1 MAGKQSYLC
10 HDFVLTF
17 LHVLPISFHDGL
29 QEPQVVNTSAM
40 CFNAVDKVM
49 DHTVTDLIAQIVVVH
64 KDVTHRLSFQQL
76 LETKQQQCGL
86 FYKSFFLIVFWLTL
100 TQKWWKF
107 LGKNYYYCEPC
118 IFVVSQTSKIEEK

>member
-49 DHTVTDLIAQIVVVH
+49 DHTVTDFIAQIVVVH

-86 FYKSFFLIVFWLTL
+86 FYKSFFFNSLLTHFN
-100 TQKWWKF
+100 TKTMKVSWKK
-107 LGKNYYYCEPC
+107 LLLL
-118 IFVVSQTSKIEEK
+118 